1 MATEREFSDQFGD
14 WKRTCYCGEP
24 RVESVGAEM
33 TLAGWVHSR
42 RDHGGVIFVDLRDR
56 SGLCQIVFNPA
67 IDAAAH
73 EKAGQIRSED
83 VIAVRGTLEKRSPE
97 TINPDLATGQVE
109 LVCREL
115 RLLNASQVPPFPI
128 EDETDPG
135 PKTPVVEGHLITTQ
149 GSSEDETDLGP
160 KPPVIKGRR
169 VTTENMRLKYRY
181 LDLRRPQSLAPI
193 LLRYRMTKLIRD
205 YLDGLGFIDVETP
218 VLTKSTPEGAR
229 DYLVPSRIYRGK
241 FYALPQSPQLF
252 KQILMVGGLDR
263 YFQIVKCFRDE
274 DLRADRQPEFTQ
286 LDMEM
291 SFVQP
296 SDVMQVVE
304 GMICLLFKE
313 LKSIELKWPFTRL
326 SYQEATN
333 RFGSDKPD
341 MRFGLEIRD
350 FTEAVRNCQARVFTT
365 AIQKGGVVKGI
376 RIPKGGE
383 LSRKDLDDMTPF
395 VATFGAKGIAWIKI
409 TGEGWQSP
417 IAKFLSNTEQ
427 KEIERIAEAQIGDVV
442 LFSADTPKIVH
453 DALGNLRLFLG
464 EKLGLIPENEYALV
478 WVVDFPLV
486 EFDAAEKRYVA
497 LHHPFTAPLD
507 EDLSLLES
515 DPAKTR
521 SKAYDLALNGIEIGG
536 GSIRIHRIE
545 LQKKVL
551 ALMGIGPKEAEAKFG
566 FFLEALSYGAP
577 PHGGIAF
584 GIDRMA
590 MLLSG
595 AKSLRDVIAFPKSQR
610 AVCMLTDA
618 PSAVESRQLRELG
631 IRLTGAEKNGD

>member
-1 MATEREFSDQFGD
+1 MAERVFNDPLGD
-14 WKRTCYCGEP
+14 WKRSCYCGEP
-24 RVESVGAEM
+24 RAQGVGEEM

-56 SGLCQIVFNPA
+56 TGLCQVVFRPEVA
-67 IDAAAH
+67 PSAH
-73 EKAGQIRSED
+73 EKAKQIRSED
-83 VIAVRGTLEKRSPE
+83 VIAVRGVLAKRSPE
-97 TINPDLATGQVE
+97 TINPELATGEVE

-115 RLLNASQVPPFPI
+115 RLLNASAVPPFPI
-128 EDETDPG
+128 EDDTDAA
-135 PKTPVVEGHLITTQ
+135 
-149 GSSEDETDLGP
+149 
-160 KPPVIKGRR
+160 
-169 VTTENMRLKYRY
+169 ENTRLKYRY
-181 LDLRRPQSLAPI
+181 LDLRRPQSLSPL

-229 DYLVPSRIYRGK
+229 DYLVPSRIYHGK

-296 SDVMQVVE
+296 KDVIQVVE
-304 GMICLLFKE
+304 GMMVLLFKE
-313 LKSIELKWPFTRL
+313 LKGVGLKRPFKKLT
-326 SYQEATN
+326 YAEAIN

-341 MRFGLEIRD
+341 MRFGLEIKD
-350 FTEAVRNCQARVFTT
+350 FTEALRNSQARVFAS
-365 AIQKGGVVKGI
+365 AIKAGGVVKGM
-376 RIPKGGE
+376 RIPKGTE
-383 LSRKDLDDMTPF
+383 LSRKDLDDMTPY
-395 VATFGAKGIAWIKI
+395 VATFGAKGIAWTKL
-409 TGEGWQSP
+409 TEEGWQSP
-417 IAKFLSNTEQ
+417 IAKFLSDTEQ
-427 KEIERIAEAQIGDVV
+427 KDIERSAGAEIGDVV
-442 LFSADTPKIVH
+442 LFSADQAKVVH
-453 DALGNLRLFLG
+453 DALGNLRLHLG
-464 EKLGLIPENEYALV
+464 EKLGLIPQNEYALV
-478 WVVDFPLV
+478 WVVDFPLM
-486 EFDAAEKRYVA
+486 EFDAEEKRYVA

-515 DPAKTR
+515 EPAKSR

-536 GSIRIHRIE
+536 GSIRIHQVE
-545 LQKKVL
+545 LQKKIL
-551 ALMGIGPKEAEAKFG
+551 ALMGISAEEAQAKFG
-566 FFLEALSYGAP
+566 FLLEALSYGAP

-595 AKSLRDVIAFPKSQR
+595 ANSLRDVIAFPKSQR

-618 PSAVESRQLRELG
+618 PSTVESRQLRELG
-631 IRLTGAEKNGD
+631 IRLSGGEK

>member
-1 MATEREFSDQFGD
+1 MAMEREFSDQLGD
-14 WKRTCYCGEP
+14 WKRSCFCGEP
-24 RVESVGAEM
+24 RLESVGAEL

-67 IDAAAH
+67 IDATAH

-83 VIAVRGTLEKRSPE
+83 VIAVRGALEKRSPE
-97 TINPDLATGQVE
+97 TINPDLATGEVE
-109 LVCREL
+109 VVCREL
-115 RLLNASQVPPFPI
+115 RLLNASQVPPFNI
-128 EDETDPG
+128 EDET
-135 PKTPVVEGHLITTQ
+135 EAN
-149 GSSEDETDLGP
+149 
-160 KPPVIKGRR
+160 
-169 VTTENMRLKYRY
+169 ENTRLKYRY
-181 LDLRRPQSLAPI
+181 LDLRRPQSLRHL

-313 LKSIELKWPFTRL
+313 LKGIELKWPFTRL
-326 SYQEATN
+326 SYQEAIN

-350 FTEAVRNCQARVFTT
+350 FTEAVRNCQAKVFTA

-383 LSRKDLDDMTPF
+383 LSRKELDDMTPF
-395 VATFGAKGIAWIKI
+395 VATFGAKGIAWTRI
-409 TGEGWQSP
+409 TDEGWQSP
-417 IAKFLSNTEQ
+417 LAKFLSATEQ
-427 KEIERIAEAQIGDVV
+427 KEIERIAESQVGDVV
-442 LFSADTPKIVH
+442 LFSADSPKIVH
-453 DALGNLRLFLG
+453 DALANLRLFLG
-464 EKLGLIPENEYALV
+464 EKLGLIPEKEYVLV
-478 WVVDFPLV
+478 WVVDFPLM
-486 EFDAAEKRYVA
+486 EFDVDEKRYVA

-507 EDLSLLES
+507 EDLPLLEG
-515 DPAKTR
+515 DPARAR
-521 SKAYDLALNGIEIGG
+521 SKAYDLALNGVEIGG
-536 GSIRIHRIE
+536 GSIRIHRVE
-545 LQKKVL
+545 LQKKIL

-618 PSAVESRQLRELG
+618 PSPVESRQLRELG
-631 IRLTGAEKNGD
+631 IRVTGAEKDGH

>member
-1 MATEREFSDQFGD
+1 MATEREFSDQLGD

-33 TLAGWVHSR
+33 TLVGWAHSR

-67 IDAAAH
+67 IDATAH

-83 VIAVRGTLEKRSPE
+83 VIAVRGALSKRSPE
-97 TINPDLATGQVE
+97 TINPDLATGEVE

-115 RLLNASQVPPFPI
+115 RLLNASQVPPFNI
-128 EDETDPG
+128 DDET
-135 PKTPVVEGHLITTQ
+135 EAN
-149 GSSEDETDLGP
+149 
-160 KPPVIKGRR
+160 
-169 VTTENMRLKYRY
+169 ENTRLKYRY
-181 LDLRRPQSLAPI
+181 LDLRRPQSLRHL

-296 SDVMQVVE
+296 SDVMQIVE

-313 LKSIELKWPFTRL
+313 LIGIELKWPFTRL
-326 SYQEATN
+326 TYQEAIN

-341 MRFGLEIRD
+341 IRFGLEIRD
-350 FTEAVRNCQARVFTT
+350 FTESVRNCQARVFAT

-383 LSRKDLDDMTPF
+383 LSRKELDDMTPF
-395 VATFGAKGIAWIKI
+395 VATFGAKGIAWTKI
-409 TGEGWQSP
+409 TDEGWQSP
-417 IAKFLSNTEQ
+417 IAKFLSETEQ
-427 KEIERIAEAQIGDVV
+427 KEIETIAEAQVGDVV
-442 LFSADTPKIVH
+442 LFSADSAKIVH
-453 DALGNLRLFLG
+453 DALGNLRVYLG
-464 EKLGLIPENEYALV
+464 EKLGLIPAKEYALV

-486 EFDAAEKRYVA
+486 EFDAEEKRYVA
-497 LHHPFTAPLD
+497 LHHPFTAPLE
-507 EDLSLLES
+507 EDLPLLDG

-536 GSIRIHRIE
+536 GSIRIHQVE
-545 LQKKVL
+545 LQRKIL

-566 FFLEALSYGAP
+566 FFLDALSYGAP

-618 PSAVESRQLRELG
+618 PSPVESRQLRDLG
-631 IRLTGAEKNGD
+631 IRVTGSDKNGQ